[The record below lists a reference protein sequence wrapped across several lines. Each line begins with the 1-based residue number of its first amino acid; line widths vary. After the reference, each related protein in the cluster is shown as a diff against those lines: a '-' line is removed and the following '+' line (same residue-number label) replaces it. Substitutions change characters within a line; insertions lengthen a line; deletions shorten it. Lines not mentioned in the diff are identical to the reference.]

1 MADKVDAPTG
11 SDSGSL
17 AKDNGTGP
25 KAIIKNV
32 DMSEELQQEA
42 VDVASAAL
50 EKYNIEKDIAA
61 QIKKEFDKR
70 HGPTWHVVVG
80 KNFGSYVTH
89 GIAVSSV
96 SLPPI
101 ARINAPYSWSFLP
114 NTFLSDGPLSYT
126 ASVLPDWLSFDPATR
141 TFSGTPSANDGGTPK
156 ITVTASTNNS
166 SDSDSASSP
175 LTLCLHIPIEQQFD
189 AKNPSLSSVFVIRNS
204 SSLHGSRPALR
215 VPPKWSFS
223 IGLYYAARQ
232 VDGSPLPDWIDFNE
246 RAITFNGV
254 TPPPQ
259 NLTGP
264 HVVSLKG
271 YSAATVEFDLVVAA
285 HDFSL
290 VTDSLPTINFTLNS
304 AVDFSGVL
312 IDGESVAPSNITS
325 LDIDTYDAGSKTL
338 SGEPPSDFTR
348 GVLPVILTSSVNQTL
363 HTDVALAAVPS
374 FFSTDN
380 LAAIMASPGDT
391 LTFDLDQYF
400 SNNSGLGKGS
410 DVELTAVF
418 DPLESGDYLS
428 FDSGSS
434 TLTGTIPRISPYSHV
449 THSTSHAT
457 LPISLSS
464 SDYKNQ
470 HNKSGG
476 HGLSPAAR
484 RKLMLGL
491 KIAFGI
497 ICGFVGI
504 AIIFAV
510 LRRCTRVP
518 DTAIMG
524 EEGGRAWTADE
535 KRWYGIG
542 IEVNGEKYSPSPPSR
557 GYGWSEGIVTRSSS
571 NQQGDGIGATV
582 SRVLTRT
589 LSNISRNRSPL
600 SPVGHPQSPTM
611 IKKVEFVGKVRATA
625 RLVSDKYRRVVS
637 GPKRPTISKPTL
649 ILTSERGHDGPSRTD
664 IDGLPLTNP
673 AGLLSVRDLR
683 MGVLDDSAMGQY
695 APSGLTGTSM
705 TNSPSSSTDAR
716 SIPRR
721 RADFAPPKVITTP
734 PEAHLEGTV
743 CRSLDSLADSLATDS
758 STRTHEAEAVV
769 QRATRA
775 ASVLSF
781 PAVHHSESPMVLE
794 TARPRLV
801 PFTSAAR
808 VPVPKMPSS
817 FFSPDSAAG
826 ATTKRVVSQMAKV
839 FRGSQYRE
847 SEVPVQALAQVEGES
862 ADELTAGIEYVRA
875 LGDDGRSSLSSSH
888 HGHGRG
894 GRAPVVPAPRMLART
909 GERFKFRVPVSA
921 PAPPSPTLNT
931 STNPKRASLSR
942 PKDLEVRLLSGRPL
956 PKFFRVNLDGVP
968 SGLGARA
975 GDVGRRVVELWGVP
989 VRADCGEYEI
999 GVYAKEGGERVGRVL
1014 VEVVERKSG

>member
-1 MADKVDAPTG
+1 MLLILYCLST
-11 SDSGSL
+11 
-17 AKDNGTGP
+17 
-25 KAIIKNV
+25 
-32 DMSEELQQEA
+32 
-42 VDVASAAL
+42 AAL
-50 EKYNIEKDIAA
+50 A
-61 QIKKEFDKR
+61 
-70 HGPTWHVVVG
+70 V
-80 KNFGSYVTH
+80 S
-89 GIAVSSV
+89 AVSSV
-96 SLPPI
+96 SVLYPLDDQLPPI

-114 NTFLSDGPLSYT
+114 NTFLSDDPLSYS

-141 TFSGTPSANDGGTPK
+141 SFSGTPSANDGGTPK

-166 SDSDSASSP
+166 SNSDSASSS
-175 LTLCLHIPIEQQFD
+175 LTLCVTPYPAPELHIPIEQQFD
-189 AKNPSLSSVFVIRNS
+189 AKNPSLSSVFVIHNS

-223 IGLYYAARQ
+223 IGFDYRTFSAKNSLYYAARQ
-232 VDGSPLPDWIDFNE
+232 VDGAPLPDWIDFNE

-264 HVVSLKG
+264 HVVSLVLHASDQKG

-290 VTDSLPTINFTLNS
+290 VTDSLPTINVTAGQEFQFTLNS

-325 LDIDTYDAGSKTL
+325 LDIDTSALEGWLRYDAGSKTL

-428 FDSGSS
+428 FDSSSS
-434 TLTGTIPRISPYSHV
+434 TLAGTIPSNLSYQHIAVTFTAYSHV

-510 LRRCTRVP
+510 LRRCSRVP

-524 EEGGRAWTADE
+524 EEGVRAWTADE

-542 IEVNGEKYSPSPPSR
+542 IEVNGEKYTPSPPSR

-571 NQQGDGIGATV
+571 NQQTQGDGIGATV

-649 ILTSERGHDGPSRTD
+649 ILTSERGHDGPGGHGHARTD

-695 APSGLTGTSM
+695 APSALTGTSM

-781 PAVHHSESPMVLE
+781 PAVHHHAESPMVLE

-817 FFSPDSAAG
+817 FFSHDTAAGRSGAAKGGGQGAGESEGQEQGQGQG

-847 SEVPVQALAQVEGES
+847 RESHVPVQALALAQVAGES

-875 LGDDGRSSLSSSH
+875 LGDDGRSSLSVP
-888 HGHGRG
+888 RG
-894 GRAPVVPAPRMLART
+894 A
-909 GERFKFRVPVSA
+909 FF
-921 PAPPSPTLNT
+921 
-931 STNPKRASLSR
+931 
-942 PKDLEVRLLSGRPL
+942 LL
-956 PKFFRVNLDGVP
+956 
-968 SGLGARA
+968 
-975 GDVGRRVVELWGVP
+975 
-989 VRADCGEYEI
+989 
-999 GVYAKEGGERVGRVL
+999 VL
-1014 VEVVERKSG
+1014 VRDGDTD